1 MPFRTSSRRLGS
13 LAVAAVLLCAA
24 APDAPPQS
32 PPSRSNR
39 YQASGAYGAFLDARF
54 ATVQGDLDIA
64 AAAYLRAL
72 EADPRNV
79 DLLQPAFAAALLA
92 GRPEAVSLARRLPDV
107 QAAQLLMANQE
118 INAGNWDKAEQRIR
132 ALPRQGAMQA
142 MNMLITAWIL
152 QGAGK
157 TDAALALL
165 RPHLENPRERGVY
178 ALHAA
183 LINDMASRTAE
194 AARLY
199 AIVQKDAGPLNLRL
213 AQIIASWQSRQ
224 GQVSDATQTLR
235 ALGESGED
243 LPVSLPV
250 LLANASRRPVGRAA
264 DGVAETYLT
273 IAAVI
278 SSRQDGGETTSL
290 LLRLALDLR
299 PDFTPAR
306 LLLSEIL
313 EGGKRWSAATQ
324 ILAPITP
331 DDPLSGMARF
341 RRAMLA
347 ERMGQTEEALAGL
360 DQLARDY
367 PDSPLAYAQSGDIL
381 RGKHRFSDAVAA
393 YDRAIARNGGPRR
406 NAWTLYYARGI
417 AHDRS
422 GAWAKAERDLQRAL
436 EMVPDH
442 PYVLNYLGYSWAD
455 QGRNLPKAR
464 ALLEKAM
471 ERKPNDGA
479 ITDSLGWVLF
489 RQGDTSAAIRMLE
502 RAVELQPT
510 DAVINS
516 HLGDAYWAAGRK
528 REAQFQ
534 WRRALLFN
542 PDPDDKVKLEAKL
555 QEHGNAI
562 DAPAE
567 RAVQ

>member
-1 MPFRTSSRRLGS
+1 MPFRPPSRRLGC
-13 LAVAAVLLCAA
+13 LAVAALLLCAA

-32 PPSRSNR
+32 PPPRPNR
-39 YQASGAYGAFLDARF
+39 YQTSGAFGAFLDARF
-54 ATVQGDLDIA
+54 ASMQGDLDIA

-72 EADPRNV
+72 EADPRNL
-79 DLLQPAFAAALLA
+79 DLLQPAFAASLLA

-107 QAAQLLMANQE
+107 QAAQMLLANQE
-118 INAGNWDKAEQRIR
+118 AKAGNWEAAEQRIR
-132 ALPRQGAMQA
+132 GLPRQGAIQVL
-142 MNMLITAWIL
+142 NQLLTAWISH
-152 QGAGK
+152 GAGK

-165 RPHLENPRERGVY
+165 RPALENPRERGVF
-178 ALHAA
+178 ALQAA
-183 LINDMASRTAE
+183 LINDQAGRTAE
-194 AARLY
+194 AQRLY
-199 AIVQKDAGPLNLRL
+199 GIMQKDAGPLNLRL
-213 AQIIASWQSRQ
+213 AQIVASWQARQ
-224 GQVSDATQTLR
+224 GQVAEATQTLR
-235 ALGESGED
+235 GLADNGDD
-243 LPVSLPV
+243 LPVSVSALM
-250 LLANASRRPVGRAA
+250 ANASRRPVARAT
-264 DGVAETYLT
+264 DGMAEAYLT
-273 IAAVI
+273 LAAVM
-278 SSRQDGGETTSL
+278 SGRQDGGETTAL

-313 EGGKRWSAATQ
+313 EGRKRWSAANQ
-324 ILAPITP
+324 ILAPVP
-331 DDPLSGMARF
+331 PEDPLAGVVRL
-341 RRAMLA
+341 RRAILA
-347 ERMGQTEEALAGL
+347 DRMEQTEQALAGL
-360 DQLARDY
+360 EQLARDY
-367 PDSPLAYAQSGDIL
+367 PDSPLAYAQAGDIL
-381 RGKHRFSDAVAA
+381 RAKHRFQDAVAS
-393 YDRAIARNGGPRR
+393 YDRAIARTGGPRR
-406 NAWTLYYARGI
+406 NTWTLYYARGI
-417 AHDRS
+417 ANDRA
-422 GAWAKAERDLQRAL
+422 GNWPKAERDLQRAL

-442 PYVLNYLGYSWAD
+442 PYVLNYLGYAWAD

-489 RQGDTSAAIRMLE
+489 RQGDVPGAIKLLE

-516 HLGDAYWAAGRK
+516 HLGDAYFAAGRK

-542 PDPDDKVKLEAKL
+542 PEPDDKVKLEAKL
-555 QEHGNAI
+555 QEHGGAV